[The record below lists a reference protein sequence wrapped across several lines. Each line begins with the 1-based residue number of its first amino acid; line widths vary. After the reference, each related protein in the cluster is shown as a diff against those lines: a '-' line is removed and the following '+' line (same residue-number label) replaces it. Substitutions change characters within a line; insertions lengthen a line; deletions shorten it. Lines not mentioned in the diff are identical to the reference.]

1 MKPLESV
8 WVRARVGGVR
18 LWRRGRFGLG
28 PDAKIRFGGG
38 GEKGVKEGKDDI
50 MCGHTGVKLKVERK
64 FPPPSNDREQF
75 KGE

>member
-38 GEKGVKEGKDDI
+38 GSSEKGKGKDVKEGKDDI
-50 MCGHTGVKLKVERK
+50 MCVCSAL
-64 FPPPSNDREQF
+64 
-75 KGE
+75 